1 MAQNRASEFGVVG
14 VEVDQNHVAL
24 VEVRTPPHNFFS
36 LSMLGSLADAFEA
49 VDADPDARCILLA
62 SEGKNFCAGASLNDK
77 DPKLTSEQ
85 SGGERHI
92 YDEAVRL
99 FAANA
104 PVVAA
109 VQGAAVGGGLG
120 LACMADFRVG
130 GPGTRMTANFA
141 RLGFHQGFGL
151 SVTLPAI
158 VGQQNALDL
167 LYTGRRI
174 KGDRAAE
181 IGLID
186 RLVSD
191 DEIRSAAAA
200 WAAEIAGSAPLA
212 VESIRQTMRGHLPAE
227 IRSAT
232 DREREEQERLRDTAD
247 WKEGVAAMTERRD
260 PKFERRSPA
269 APDHRSGSGTGHTPE
284 LVARWVIVTSN
295 DSAGSSST
303 T

>member
-1 MAQNRASEFGVVG
+1 MPQFGVVS

-24 VEVRTPPHNFFS
+24 VEVQTPPHNFFS
-36 LSMLGSLADAFEA
+36 LSMLGSMADAFEA
-49 VDADPDARCILLA
+49 VAGDPDARCIVLA
-62 SEGKNFCAGASLNDK
+62 SEGKNFCAGASLNEK

-85 SGGERHI
+85 SEETDPGPPRHI

-99 FAANA
+99 FAANT

-109 VQGAAVGGGLG
+109 VQGASVGGGLG

-141 RLGFHQGFGL
+141 RLGFHHGFGL

-174 KGDRAAE
+174 KGDEAADL
-181 IGLID
+181 GLLD

-191 DEIRSAAAA
+191 DEIRGTATE

-212 VESIRQTMRGHLPAE
+212 VESIRFTMRGHLPAA
-227 IRSAT
+227 IRAAT
-232 DREREEQERLRDTAD
+232 DREREEQDRLRNTAD
-247 WKEGVAAMTERRD
+247 WKEGVAAMAQRRD
-260 PKFERRSPA
+260 PNFEGR
-269 APDHRSGSGTGHTPE
+269 
-284 LVARWVIVTSN
+284 
-295 DSAGSSST
+295 
-303 T
+303 